1 MPLKPMHPARGLPT
15 RRIQWLALAALAL
28 GCVGLDP
35 GWLLGAFTLA
45 LVLVAAL
52 KLLEARDRRGRRL
65 VALLQLVCCGLQAA
79 QQPDLLPSL
88 LQLLAAVLALA
99 GLLQLESGQSL
110 PLGLVL
116 RRSLRVLGAALP
128 MALVLFLLVPRVG
141 PFGTST
147 AGPTGRAS
155 TGLSDTLDPGGIAS
169 LVDKD
174 SPAARVAF
182 SDDEPPPTGGR
193 YWRVLVHSQFD
204 GSRWQR
210 DEDAEQTPRF
220 PADVSAMAEVPGQP
234 ERDQVWLVEP
244 SAFSA
249 VPWDG
254 AARPLSTRLHPEPE
268 GELRL
273 LRPALERRSYRLK
286 ELASPLGWQRQPPRR
301 SDLQLPPTANP
312 RLRELGRR
320 WSQLGGPEARVL
332 AAQAWFQSQNF
343 RYDRNPGTLP
353 QVNGLDAFLFERQLG
368 FCGHYASSFSALMRA
383 AGVPSRVVSGYL
395 GGEWVV
401 PMGGAPYLALRQSD
415 AHAWSEVWL
424 PKRGW
429 TRVDPSVWANGTS
442 GENLADRLSGAPTGN
457 ASTQQ
462 GWRWLQR
469 QWWGL
474 DMAWS
479 RWWLGFDQSRQEALL
494 AWLLGGQRWALGS
507 LILGGMALGLGGAL
521 VMLRRDR
528 QPPGDRQA
536 RAMAELLNQLRRL
549 KIEARP
555 GETLESLAERA
566 GARYPALADPLQE
579 LMACHREQRFAPPA
593 TDRQA
598 QRKLQQRWR
607 LARRRLKSRNKG
619 AIRQKS

>member
-169 LVDKD
+169 LVDED

-254 AARPLSTRLHPEPE
+254 AARPHHISLFRC
-268 GELRL
+268 
-273 LRPALERRSYRLK
+273 
-286 ELASPLGWQRQPPRR
+286 
-301 SDLQLPPTANP
+301 
-312 RLRELGRR
+312 
-320 WSQLGGPEARVL
+320 AR
-332 AAQAWFQSQNF
+332 
-343 RYDRNPGTLP
+343 
-353 QVNGLDAFLFERQLG
+353 
-368 FCGHYASSFSALMRA
+368 
-383 AGVPSRVVSGYL
+383 
-395 GGEWVV
+395 
-401 PMGGAPYLALRQSD
+401 
-415 AHAWSEVWL
+415 
-424 PKRGW
+424 
-429 TRVDPSVWANGTS
+429 
-442 GENLADRLSGAPTGN
+442 
-457 ASTQQ
+457 
-462 GWRWLQR
+462 
-469 QWWGL
+469 
-474 DMAWS
+474 
-479 RWWLGFDQSRQEALL
+479 
-494 AWLLGGQRWALGS
+494 
-507 LILGGMALGLGGAL
+507 
-521 VMLRRDR
+521 
-528 QPPGDRQA
+528 
-536 RAMAELLNQLRRL
+536 
-549 KIEARP
+549 
-555 GETLESLAERA
+555 
-566 GARYPALADPLQE
+566 
-579 LMACHREQRFAPPA
+579 
-593 TDRQA
+593 
-598 QRKLQQRWR
+598 
-607 LARRRLKSRNKG
+607 
-619 AIRQKS
+619 